1 VNVPFTTAP
10 GAVPENVPLSVPWK
24 PLYGKT
30 VDFEAAGVGTELLVE
45 AGFDFVEEQD
55 VRINETNIKEQAI
68 NKYNL
73 FFIFSL
79 KIYSFFPTTSHSL

>member
-1 VNVPFTTAP
+1 MNVPFTTAP

-30 VDFEAAGVGTELLVE
+30 VVFEAAGVGTELLVE

-55 VRINETNIKEQAI
+55 VRT
-68 NKYNL
+68 
-73 FFIFSL
+73 
-79 KIYSFFPTTSHSL
+79 